1 MGRDWRPMSGT
12 AGLPLLT
19 GAAQQLVDDF
29 SRAHPAPGDGAAWR
43 PSAGALRILVS
54 WLGAD
59 APFHE
64 ADVRALT
71 GLRAGFQV
79 RRVLTFLVARGTLI
93 PIPRG
98 RPSLPSTPHTR
109 CPHPR
114 PARSAARPPSW
125 SASCACR
132 AASTN
137 PRSPTRP

>member
-12 AGLPLLT
+12 AGLPSLT

-43 PSAGALRILVS
+43 PSARALRILVS

-71 GLRAGFQV
+71 GLRAGFQG
-79 RRVLTFLVARGTLI
+79 RRVLTFLVARGMLI
-93 PIPRG
+93 PIPPR
-98 RPSLPSTPHTR
+98 RPSLAPTPHTR
-109 CPHPR
+109 CSHPSL
-114 PARSAARPPSW
+114 APS
-125 SASCACR
+125 
-132 AASTN
+132 
-137 PRSPTRP
+137 